1 MITEGAGEISVITLG
16 RLLGVKIK
24 TTEVKIIF
32 RTIDKGIRVK
42 VIRTRTQIPTPI
54 LTLIQVKGG
63 EGEVGVIIN
72 EDVMMINIMMISK
85 RHK

>member
-63 EGEVGVIIN
+63 AGEVGVIIN